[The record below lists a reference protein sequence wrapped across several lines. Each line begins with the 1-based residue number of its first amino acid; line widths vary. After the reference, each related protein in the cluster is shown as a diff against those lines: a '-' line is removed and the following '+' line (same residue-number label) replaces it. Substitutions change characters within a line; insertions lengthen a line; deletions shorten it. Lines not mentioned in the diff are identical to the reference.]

1 MFPLHSFQHFIQQ
14 FIKPGRWFVPVFC
27 RMYFRFN
34 WAKINTFGQNDRE
47 TMNINWTILIIGGL
61 FETGFAISMGKAQQT
76 SGKESWLWLLS
87 FAISVSI
94 SMFLLYK
101 AMGGEKAIPVGTA
114 YAVWG
119 AIGAIG
125 TVVAGIL
132 LFKEPVT
139 FWRMF
144 FLSTL
149 VISVIGLQV
158 VSES

>member
-1 MFPLHSFQHFIQQ
+1 MS
-14 FIKPGRWFVPVFC
+14 
-27 RMYFRFN
+27 
-34 WAKINTFGQNDRE
+34 
-47 TMNINWTILIIGGL
+47 INWVLLIIGGL
-61 FETGFAISMGKAQQT
+61 FETGFAISLGKAQQH
-76 SGKESWLWLLS
+76 SGKEFWFWLAA
-87 FAISVSI
+87 FAICVST
-94 SMFLLYK
+94 SMYLLFK

-139 FWRMF
+139 FWRIF

-158 VSES
+158 VSSNP

>member
-1 MFPLHSFQHFIQQ
+1 MS
-14 FIKPGRWFVPVFC
+14 
-27 RMYFRFN
+27 
-34 WAKINTFGQNDRE
+34 
-47 TMNINWTILIIGGL
+47 INWILLIVGGL
-61 FETGFAISMGKAQQT
+61 FETGFAISLGKAQQT
-76 SGKESWLWLLS
+76 AGKEFWFWLAS
-87 FAISVSI
+87 FTVCVSI

-119 AIGAIG
+119 AIGAMG

-139 FWRMF
+139 FWRLL

-149 VISVIGLQV
+149 VISVIGLQT
-158 VSES
+158 VSSHA

>member
-1 MFPLHSFQHFIQQ
+1 MS
-14 FIKPGRWFVPVFC
+14 
-27 RMYFRFN
+27 
-34 WAKINTFGQNDRE
+34 
-47 TMNINWTILIIGGL
+47 INWILLIIGGI
-61 FETGFAISMGKAQQT
+61 FETGFAISLGKAQQST
-76 SGKESWLWLLS
+76 GKELWLWLLS
-87 FAISVSI
+87 FAICVSI
-94 SMFLLYK
+94 SMFLLFK

-125 TVVAGIL
+125 TVVLGIL

-149 VISVIGLQV
+149 VISVVGLQM
-158 VSES
+158 VSTGA

>member
-1 MFPLHSFQHFIQQ
+1 M
-14 FIKPGRWFVPVFC
+14 
-27 RMYFRFN
+27 
-34 WAKINTFGQNDRE
+34 T
-47 TMNINWTILIIGGL
+47 INWVMLIVGGL
-61 FETGFAISMGKAQQT
+61 FETGFAICMGKAQQS
-76 SGKESWLWLLS
+76 SGREFWLWLGA
-87 FAISVSI
+87 FAVSVSI

-101 AMGGEKAIPVGTA
+101 AMGGVRAIPVGTA

-119 AIGAIG
+119 AIGALG
-125 TVVAGIL
+125 TVIAGIL

-149 VISVIGLQV
+149 VLSIIGLQA